1 MSELQ
6 VILTLVIFGGVILVI
21 ALDLVDMML
30 ATLLGVS
37 LYLVFGILDRSDMVE
52 VFNTAGSPLALLF
65 GGMVVARVLA
75 GTGMFERLGD
85 IYLQATGGSGKR
97 YLLLLVAILSLVCAF
112 LPNATTVILL
122 APMIIRVAQALK
134 VDFVG
139 PMVLAAIVS
148 NSAGLLTL
156 VGDPATFLVGSSI
169 GMSFGGYLQKASLA
183 GVLAVLV
190 IVPAMRWLMPE
201 IWNARVALPPR
212 EAPVAIKRPG
222 FVVLALVVLVLMV
235 TLFIIGAYLP
245 EPIGPTAVAIIA
257 ATLALVVIYA
267 ARAEPLDAVLRD
279 VDWKTL
285 VFLASIFCLVQGFS
299 KIGLLQQLAL
309 KLNDWFGAEFTVVA
323 LLALAGIGVLSSLVA
338 NIPVVAA
345 SLVMVKGYL
354 VAVEAVPEIALANG
368 FTDWPAA
375 ALPIFIAM
383 MFGATLGGNAT
394 LIGASANVVSAGI
407 CASHGQRVSFGRFL
421 RYGVPITLAQL
432 AVSALY
438 VLALIWFSGGA

>member
-1 MSELQ
+1 MSDLQ

-21 ALDLVDMML
+21 ALDLIDMML
-30 ATLLGVS
+30 AALLGVS
-37 LYLVFGILDRSDMVE
+37 LFLVFGILDHADMVE

-85 IYLQATGGSGKR
+85 IYLRATGGSGKR
-97 YLLLLVAILSLVCAF
+97 YLLLLVAILALVCAF

-122 APMIIRVAQALK
+122 APLIIRVAQALK

-169 GMSFGGYLQKASLA
+169 GMSFGQYLQKVSLA
-183 GVLAVLV
+183 GLLAVLA
-190 IVPAMRWLMPE
+190 IVPALRFLMPE
-201 IWNARVALPPR
+201 IWNTRIALPPPG
-212 EAPVAIKRPG
+212 APIRIERPG
-222 FVVLALVVLVLMV
+222 FVILALAVLALMV
-235 TLFIIGAYLP
+235 TLFIIGGNLP
-245 EPIGPTAVAIIA
+245 TPIGPTAVAIIA
-257 ATLALVVIYA
+257 ATLALVVIYS
-267 ARAEPLDAVLRD
+267 ARAEPLEAVLRD

-285 VFLASIFCLVQGFS
+285 VFLAAVFCLVEGFI
-299 KIGLLQQLAL
+299 KIGLLQGLAL
-309 KLNDWFGAEFTVVA
+309 QLHGWFGTELT
-323 LLALAGIGVLSSLVA
+323 LLALLLLAGVGMLSSVVA

-345 SLVMVKGYL
+345 ALVMTKGYL
-354 VAVEAVPEIALANG
+354 VAAEVVPETALAMG
-368 FTDWPAA
+368 FTDWPEAT
-375 ALPIFIAM
+375 LPVFIAM

-407 CASHGQRVSFGRFL
+407 CASHGQRVSFGRFM
-421 RYGVPITLAQL
+421 RYGLPITLAQL
-432 AVSALY
+432 VMAALY
-438 VLALIWFSGGA
+438 VLAMTWLAT

>member
-6 VILTLVIFGGVILVI
+6 VILTLVVFGGVILVI
-21 ALDLVDMML
+21 ALDLIDMML
-30 ATLLGVS
+30 AALLGVS
-37 LYLVFGILDRSDMVE
+37 LFLVFGILDHSDMVE
-52 VFNTAGSPLALLF
+52 VFNTAGNPLALLF

-97 YLLLLVAILSLVCAF
+97 YLLLLVAVLSLVCAF

-169 GMSFGGYLQKASLA
+169 GMSFGQYLQKVSLA

-190 IVPAMRWLMPE
+190 IVPSLRYLMPE
-201 IWNARVALPPR
+201 IWNARVVLPP
-212 EAPVAIKRPG
+212 APPPVPIKRPG
-222 FVVLALVVLVLMV
+222 FVVFTLIVLALMV
-235 TLFIIGAYLP
+235 TLFVIGGYLP
-245 EPIGPTAVAIIA
+245 KPIGPTAVAIIA
-257 ATLALVVIYA
+257 ATLALAVIYS

-285 VFLASIFCLVQGFS
+285 VFLAAIFCLVQGFI
-299 KIGLLQQLAL
+299 KIGLLQGLAL
-309 KLNDWFGAEFTVVA
+309 KLHGWFGTEFA
-323 LLALAGIGVLSSLVA
+323 LLALLILAGVGMLSSVVA

-345 SLVMVKGYL
+345 ALVMTKGYL
-354 VAVEAVPEIALANG
+354 VAAEAVPEMALATG
-368 FTDWPAA
+368 FTDWPVAVI
-375 ALPIFIAM
+375 PIFIAM

-407 CASHGQRVSFGRFL
+407 CASHGQRVSFGRFM
-421 RYGVPITLAQL
+421 RFGVPITVAQL
-432 AVSALY
+432 VVAALY
-438 VLALIWFSGGA
+438 VLAMIWLAA